1 MGMPRA
7 FPSERAPARVECP
20 SGGRGVVF
28 FEARGHRTSRGAP
41 LGHLI
46 RAAAG
51 PGTFGGAK
59 DSLPD
64 GRDRNAGTGVPWDD
78 GGSVLRQ
85 YGEDTKLDLKNSSW
99 QQRIFDSDWS
109 RSSTWYVK
117 LWRKNR
123 HRPVTFLKKIE
134 PRLKKNMYAY
144 ASMLTY
150 SRPYGSTRQQG
161 ASRSQE

>member
-1 MGMPRA
+1 MHDGLEEELA
-7 FPSERAPARVECP
+7 VELAEARLG
-20 SGGRGVVF
+20 SGGVVF
-28 FEARGHRTSRGAP
+28 FEARGHKTSRGAP
-41 LGHLI
+41 LGHLL

-99 QQRIFDSDWS
+99 QQRISDSDLPTGGFSWS
-109 RSSTWYVK
+109 
-117 LWRKNR
+117 
-123 HRPVTFLKKIE
+123 
-134 PRLKKNMYAY
+134 
-144 ASMLTY
+144 
-150 SRPYGSTRQQG
+150 
-161 ASRSQE
+161 